1 MIGFQNISRAVAAC
15 GLTLLAASFAHAQGP
30 SVATG
35 STDIY
40 TTDFQKAFATGS
52 LSRPEPRTVADTG
65 STDIW
70 TTDFQKTFATDKSVH
85 ETRDMARYKGSTDIW
100 TTDFQKTFM

>member
-1 MIGFQNISRAVAAC
+1 MTTFKSISKAVAAC

-30 SVATG
+30 AVAMG

-40 TTDFQKAFATGS
+40 TTDFQKTFATGGQTLREAS
-52 LSRPEPRTVADTG
+52 AQTGTG
-65 STDIW
+65 STDIYH
-70 TTDFQKTFATDKSVH
+70 TDFQTVFSTDTF
-85 ETRDMARYKGSTDIW
+85 TRGASDMAEYKGSTDIW

>member
-1 MIGFQNISRAVAAC
+1 MMTFRTINRAMAVY

-30 SVATG
+30 TAVTG

-40 TTDFQKAFATGS
+40 TTDFQKTFATGS
-52 LSRPEPRTVADTG
+52 EVLRQPSAQTGTGSTDIYRTDFQTVFATDKSTHGESKMADYGG

-70 TTDFQKTFATDKSVH
+70 TTNFQA
-85 ETRDMARYKGSTDIW
+85 
-100 TTDFQKTFM
+100 TFM